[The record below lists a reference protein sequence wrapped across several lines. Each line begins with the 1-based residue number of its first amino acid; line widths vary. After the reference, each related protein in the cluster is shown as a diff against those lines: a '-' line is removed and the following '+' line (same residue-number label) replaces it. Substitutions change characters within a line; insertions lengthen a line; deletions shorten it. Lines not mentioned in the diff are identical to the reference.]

1 MAIGYSIIIIL
12 YNSYYKLNAG
22 SISMLEF
29 YYYSSRIIVC
39 IPVLYD
45 LITKK
50 GDINVFFPFK
60 ILVLYYEI
68 RALYIYFFNSSKK
81 S

>member
-1 MAIGYSIIIIL
+1 
-12 YNSYYKLNAG
+12 
-22 SISMLEF
+22 MLEF
-29 YYYSSRIIVC
+29 YYYSSRIVVC

-45 LITKK
+45 LLTRK

-68 RALYIYFFNSSKK
+68 RALYIYFFNSK
-81 S
+81 